1 MKRLLLAAFASG
13 LALFGVDPDSG
24 IFPKLSP
31 QATVS
36 QTIGTTTVSID
47 YHRPQVRGRK
57 IWGELVPFG
66 QVWRTGANEATTI
79 KFSDPVRVNG
89 QPIPAGTYALFS
101 IPGPEQ
107 WTLILNKRWRQFGAY
122 EYQPKEDLIR
132 FDVKAKVVKEH
143 SEWLTYEVYPASRS
157 SAYVDLYWE
166 KLRVSFLVDVDVDA
180 MVTAR
185 MKRAMSRAGEGDWKI
200 YSDAAEYFLEQ
211 EKELNQAL
219 IWADKSVRIQENPT
233 NLSVKARILRAISQ
247 PAQAY
252 QTMEKAL
259 KIARAQGAS
268 GAVIGPIQST
278 LDGWK
283 KQNGGAAPAVQRK

>member
-1 MKRLLLAAFASG
+1 MKCIYVAALATS
-13 LALFGVDPDSG
+13 LALFSGDPDGG

-31 QATVS
+31 EATVS
-36 QTIGTTTVSID
+36 QTVGTTTVTLD
-47 YHRPQVRGRK
+47 YHRPQVRGRR

-79 KFSDPVRVNG
+79 KFTDPVRVNG
-89 QPIPAGTYALFS
+89 QPVPAGTYALFS

-107 WTLILNKRWRQFGAY
+107 WTLILNKRSRQFGTF

-132 FDVKAKVVKEH
+132 FDVKAKMVKEH

-185 MKRAMSRAGEGDWKI
+185 MKRAMSRAGESDWKI
-200 YSDAAEYFLEQ
+200 FSEAAEYFLEQ

-219 IWADKSVRIQENPT
+219 GWSEKSVRIHENPT
-233 NLSVKARILRAISQ
+233 NLFVKARILRAIGQ
-247 PAQAY
+247 PGPAY
-252 QTMEKAL
+252 LTLEKAL
-259 KIARAQGAS
+259 RIARAQNLG
-268 GAVIGPIQST
+268 GIVIGPIQNM
-278 LDGWK
+278 LDLWK
-283 KQNGGAAPAVQRK
+283 KQNGGTPFVEKRK